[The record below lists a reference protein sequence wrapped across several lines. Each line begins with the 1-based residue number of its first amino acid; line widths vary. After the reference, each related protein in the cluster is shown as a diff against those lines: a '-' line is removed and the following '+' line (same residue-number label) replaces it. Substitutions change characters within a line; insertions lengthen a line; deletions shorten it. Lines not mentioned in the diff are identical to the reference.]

1 MKKLLFLLLPVLF
14 LKSVSGQTFNSPA
27 EYLNY
32 IGLEYKT
39 ISEGVLS
46 YTSAVAH
53 GKSARKVEKKRTE
66 MINNIKEA
74 KSKIAKMPDYKGNT
88 AFRDSAVT
96 VINLNY
102 IIINEDYAKI
112 VDMEAVAEQSYD
124 GMEAYLLAQ
133 DLASEKLEQAG
144 DRLDIVQDKFIADNN
159 ITIVENTKNTELI
172 KKMKTL
178 SEVNTY
184 NRVIYLIFFKSY
196 KQEMYLID
204 AMNRNDMSAM
214 EQNRTTLLQYA
225 NEGLSKLDT
234 IKSYANDPS
243 MMNACKE
250 MLKFYQKECE
260 TDMPV
265 ITDFLLKNENFTK
278 IKTAFE
284 AKKDKDKTQKDV
296 DDFNNAVN
304 EVNAASKEYTNTN
317 NKTNADRKKYLDAY
331 NSISAKFLDKHVP
344 HFDK

>member
-1 MKKLLFLLLPVLF
+1 MKTVT
-14 LKSVSGQTFNSPA
+14 GQTFNSPA

-53 GKSARKVEKKRTE
+53 GKSARKVEKRRTE

-74 KSKIAKMPDYKGNT
+74 KSKVSKMPDYKGNT
-88 AFRDSAVT
+88 ALRDSAVT
-96 VINLNY
+96 VLNLNY
-102 IIINEDYAKI
+102 MIINEDYAKI

-124 GMEAYLLAQ
+124 AMEAYLLAQ
-133 DLASEKLEQAG
+133 DLAGDKLEAAG
-144 DRLDIVQDKFIADNN
+144 NRLETEQDKFIAEHN
-159 ITIVENTKNTELI
+159 ITIVENSKNDELI
-172 KKMKTL
+172 KKMNTL
-178 SEVNTY
+178 SEVNAY

-204 AMNRNDMSAM
+204 AMNKNDMSAM

-225 NEGLSKLDT
+225 TEGLSKLDT
-234 IKSYANDPS
+234 IKPYSNDPS
-243 MMNACKE
+243 LLNACKE

-260 TDMPV
+260 KDMPV
-265 ITDFLLKNENFTK
+265 ITDFLLKNENFNK

-296 DDFNNAVN
+296 DDYNNAVN
-304 EVNAASKEYTNTN
+304 EVNTASKVYTDTN
-317 NKTNADRKKYLDAY
+317 NKMNADRKKYLDAY
-331 NSISAKFLDKHVP
+331 NNIAAKFMDKHVP
-344 HFDK
+344 HFGK